1 MLNTRIQ
8 LIAWYHIIAASCLR
22 RLLCDQVRRTT
33 AYQSVVCRRS
43 HTESQ
48 ATSTSSTRS
57 IFSSKTSSMM
67 ELLLVSISY
76 TRRMGCLLQRFYR
89 GVNHGGAGGR
99 VPGDEAPRIWSGD
112 ADANCPQIL
121 RTRTKIPLRGHKTR
135 HFKRKKS
142 LFSGDGLDPS
152 VGGMVPLPH
161 LIPRPNQPF
170 WIGPCVHE
178 NSSQILRL

>member
-43 HTESQ
+43 HTESP

-67 ELLLVSISY
+67 EPLLVSISY
-76 TRRMGCLLQRFYR
+76 TRRVGCLLQRFYR

-99 VPGDEAPRIWSGD
+99 VPGDETPIIWSGD
-112 ADANCPQIL
+112 ANANCPQIL
-121 RTRTKIPLRGHKTR
+121 RTRTKIPLRIHKSTP
-135 HFKRKKS
+135 FQARKKS
-142 LFSGDGLDPS
+142 FSSGDGLDPS
-152 VGGMVPLPH
+152 VGGMVPLTSSLAPINPSGSDPSS
-161 LIPRPNQPF
+161 LPEFQPD
-170 WIGPCVHE
+170 
-178 NSSQILRL
+178 LRL